1 MFIMRMSASAT
12 VIAAALIAAPS
23 AFAQETPA
31 PVGPQSTTSPATPA
45 PTTDPARRPSAPPP
59 EQPGTTNVP
68 PSDPAIPP
76 QAGGPQPN
84 DPGQAGARV
93 GPPSENVPPAD
104 NATEPTDQG
113 VKAVPPAADSATPA
127 GPETSSAAP
136 AAPAQ
141 PAANG
146 TQVAAFVD
154 AQFPALDG
162 DGDGALTTT
171 EFEGWITR
179 LKTTELET
187 SGKAADAAEVKTYAR
202 NALLTADKDA
212 DQKIT
217 RAEATQFFS
226 G

>member
-1 MFIMRMSASAT
+1 MFIMRMSASVT

-45 PTTDPARRPSAPPP
+45 PTTDPAPRSSAPPL
-59 EQPGTTNVP
+59 EQPGTTTVP
-68 PSDPAIPP
+68 PSDPAIPR
-76 QAGGPQPN
+76 ADGPQSN

-93 GPPSENVPPAD
+93 GPPSENVRPAD
-104 NATEPTDQG
+104 NARDQG
-113 VKAVPPAADSATPA
+113 VKAVPPAADSTRPA
-127 GPETSSAAP
+127 GPETSSATP

-141 PAANG
+141 PSANG
-146 TQVAAFVD
+146 AQVAAFVD
-154 AQFPALDG
+154 AQFPALDS

-179 LKTTELET
+179 LKTTELEA
-187 SGKAADAAEVKTYAR
+187 SGKAADAAEVKSYAR